1 MSSSHFITLLHLSD
15 LRFGRYHRF
24 GRLALASPED
34 SLDAVLGR
42 LGDDLRKLRE
52 EHDLR
57 PDLLILTGDLT
68 QSGLRSEFQDAL
80 RLIEGITDL
89 LRLPRNQVGIV
100 PGNHDVN
107 RKACQ
112 AYFMECEADEQKPVP
127 PYWPK
132 WRHYGWLFHEV
143 YNDHSEVRFTE
154 EEPWSLF
161 VIPNLNVVVAGLNS
175 TMAESHRP
183 QDHYGYVGN
192 AQLRWFADLL
202 EEYREKGWL
211 RIGAVHHNV
220 RQGPVVDEESLRDV
234 GDLRR
239 VLGNQINVLLHGHTH
254 DGEQDWLSSSIP
266 ILATGSVALTRKIRP
281 ENVPNQYQVVRIWQ
295 DRFCRWTRIFTPDR
309 KRWNGDL
316 RASDIGDRWWNEQAT
331 AFQDVWPASL
341 DEPMPE
347 ENVQRED
354 PRDVLLP
361 TLELSPAVTPPTF
374 PAYEDRVAEALT
386 PDMAG

>member
-132 WRHYGWLFHEV
+132 WRHYV
-143 YNDHSEVRFTE
+143 
-154 EEPWSLF
+154 
-161 VIPNLNVVVAGLNS
+161 
-175 TMAESHRP
+175 
-183 QDHYGYVGN
+183 
-192 AQLRWFADLL
+192 
-202 EEYREKGWL
+202 
-211 RIGAVHHNV
+211 
-220 RQGPVVDEESLRDV
+220 
-234 GDLRR
+234 
-239 VLGNQINVLLHGHTH
+239 
-254 DGEQDWLSSSIP
+254 
-266 ILATGSVALTRKIRP
+266 
-281 ENVPNQYQVVRIWQ
+281 
-295 DRFCRWTRIFTPDR
+295 
-309 KRWNGDL
+309 
-316 RASDIGDRWWNEQAT
+316 
-331 AFQDVWPASL
+331 
-341 DEPMPE
+341 
-347 ENVQRED
+347 
-354 PRDVLLP
+354 
-361 TLELSPAVTPPTF
+361 
-374 PAYEDRVAEALT
+374 
-386 PDMAG
+386 